1 MPPQP
6 TNARPHPRR
15 SDLPGIPAY
24 PHQTRGLRVLHII
37 SELGF
42 GGAEMTVYSLATA
55 LAARGHTVHVAGL
68 FDLPALER
76 DIGHELADQA
86 VTVHRLG
93 MRNKLDL
100 PRLLRLVALIRRTR
114 PDVVHTH
121 LWHADVAGRL
131 CCQLAGRGRPALVST
146 VQTAEGRPMGWRF
159 AINRLTGVLED
170 ASVFVSPSVMGFC
183 ARHGGLRAGRCL
195 VIPNGID
202 LRHFA
207 ELPDRREVRAR
218 WAVPADALVVGTV
231 ARLEPYKAV
240 ADLVRAFAALA
251 GRWPRA
257 MLVIAGSGPEE
268 ASLRGQVQALGLAD
282 RVRLVGF
289 QRDVRP
295 VLAALDVFVLPSRW
309 EGLPLAA
316 LEAMAA
322 GLPVVVTNVAGSR
335 DLIRHE
341 RTGLVVP
348 AGDVGALAVAIERC
362 WTDGEFAKRLGRL
375 ARQAAGAYSIDNMV
389 TRYERLY
396 WEVLGAG
403 GRR

>member
-6 TNARPHPRR
+6 PNAKPHPRGA
-15 SDLPGIPAY
+15 DPAQPPPN

-42 GGAEMTVYSLATA
+42 GGAETTVYNLATA
-55 LAARGHTVHVAGL
+55 LSARGHAVHVAGL
-68 FDLPALER
+68 FDPPGLDR
-76 DIGHELADQA
+76 DIGHELAHHA
-86 VTVHRLG
+86 VTVHRLR

-100 PRLLRLVALIRRTR
+100 PRLLRLVPLIRRTR
-114 PDVVHTH
+114 PDIIHTH

-131 CCQLAGRGRPALVST
+131 GCQLAGRRRPVLVST

-159 AINRLTGVLED
+159 AINRLTGRLED
-170 ASVFVSPSVMGFC
+170 ATAFVSPSVMGFC

-202 LRHFA
+202 LRRFG
-207 ELPDRREVRAR
+207 ELPDRREFRAR
-218 WAVPADALVVGTV
+218 WAVPTEALVVGTV
-231 ARLEPYKAV
+231 ARLERYKAV
-240 ADLVRAFAALA
+240 ADLVRAFAVLA
-251 GRWPRA
+251 GRWDGA

-268 ASLRGQVQALGLAD
+268 GSLRTQIRAVGLAG

-322 GLPVVVTNVAGSR
+322 GLPVVVTDVPGSR

-348 AGDVGALAVAIERC
+348 AGDVGALAGAVERC
-362 WTDGEFAKRLGRL
+362 WSGGDFGKRLGRL
-375 ARQAAGAYSIDNMV
+375 ARQAAAAYSIDQMV
-389 TRYERLY
+389 ARYEQLY
-396 WEVLGAG
+396 WEVLRAAG
-403 GRR
+403 RG